1 MKQQRALLLLLL
13 SILKL
18 RVHRQNVNIYQHDA
32 KLHSAASMQSTDRER
47 ERDSHISF
55 EIVTNNIEN
64 QMQQLTTEK
73 REVQLMF
80 IKHNHF

>member
-1 MKQQRALLLLLL
+1 MSASVKRL
-13 SILKL
+13 
-18 RVHRQNVNIYQHDA
+18 IYQHDA
-32 KLHSAASMQSTDRER
+32 IVQRQRRQAGSRQQQQQINPPKCNPKETD
-47 ERDSHISF
+47 SF

-64 QMQQLTTEK
+64 KMQQLTTEK

>member
-1 MKQQRALLLLLL
+1 MNWKSKCLDFEL
-13 SILKL
+13 S
-18 RVHRQNVNIYQHDA
+18 VHRLKRLIYQHDTIG
-32 KLHSAASMQSTDRER
+32 KPPEMRLER
-47 ERDSHISF
+47 ETDSF

-64 QMQQLTTEK
+64 KMQQLTTEK

>member
-1 MKQQRALLLLLL
+1 MRL
-13 SILKL
+13 
-18 RVHRQNVNIYQHDA
+18 
-32 KLHSAASMQSTDRER
+32 ER
-47 ERDSHISF
+47 ETETDSF

-64 QMQQLTTEK
+64 KMQQLTTEK